1 MEKHRSTFNPP
12 VSTNERRGKRRTD
25 DGMNKGRWTD
35 SDLQQLSQAI
45 AQQRGTIKYGSAYT
59 LNIDWNAV
67 SAYIGNRSVSA
78 CINKYQKLNFA
89 KQKVAK
95 EKVIDEITECHKC
108 GKKVN
113 GIKGLAGHSKF
124 CKKFS
129 KTTSTDSIFESITQN
144 DSTKTKNFIH
154 SNKQTSN
161 DSNTTSVDYHV
172 RYVTG
177 NKKNQCKN
185 NCPCKIKEIVMKGGL
200 DLVLSYASKIEG
212 VQASNSGDYFKT
224 TNGNLYVQ
232 NLKKLKN
239 VVKLCH
245 CTRIVIIVNSD
256 YF

>member
-1 MEKHRSTFNPP
+1 
-12 VSTNERRGKRRTD
+12 
-25 DGMNKGRWTD
+25 MNKGRWTD

-45 AQQRGTIKYGSAYT
+45 AQQRGTIQYGSAYT
-59 LNIDWNAV
+59 LNIDWDAV

-89 KQKVAK
+89 KQKVTK
-95 EKVIDEITECHKC
+95 EKVRDEITECHKC

-129 KTTSTDSIFESITQN
+129 KTASTDSIFESITQN
-144 DSTKTKNFIH
+144 DSTKTN
-154 SNKQTSN
+154 N
-161 DSNTTSVDYHV
+161 DCHV

-200 DLVLSYASKIEG
+200 DLVISYASKIEG

-232 NLKKLKN
+232 N
-239 VVKLCH
+239 
-245 CTRIVIIVNSD
+245 
-256 YF
+256 

>member
-1 MEKHRSTFNPP
+1 
-12 VSTNERRGKRRTD
+12 
-25 DGMNKGRWTD
+25 MNKGRWTG
-35 SDLQQLSQAI
+35 SDLQQLSNAI
-45 AQQRGTIKYGSAYT
+45 AQQRGTIKHGSAYT
-59 LNIDWNAV
+59 LNIDWDAV

-78 CINKYQKLNFA
+78 CINKYQKLGMAINFA
-89 KQKVAK
+89 KQKTTK

-129 KTTSTDSIFESITQN
+129 KTASTDSIFESITQN
-144 DSTKTKNFIH
+144 DSTKTKNGKRH
-154 SNKQTSN
+154 GVTSN
-161 DSNTTSVDYHV
+161 DSMSSIEKKNNDCHV

-177 NKKNQCKN
+177 NKKDQCKN

-232 NLKKLKN
+232 NLKK
-239 VVKLCH
+239 
-245 CTRIVIIVNSD
+245 
-256 YF
+256 